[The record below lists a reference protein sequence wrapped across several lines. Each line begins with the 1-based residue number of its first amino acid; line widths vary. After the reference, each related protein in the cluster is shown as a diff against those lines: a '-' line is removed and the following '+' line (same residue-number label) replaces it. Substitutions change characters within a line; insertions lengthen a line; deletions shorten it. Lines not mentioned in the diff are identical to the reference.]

1 MLSRRAITKIQAAI
15 AIIVVLAIIVAGAA
29 YYYYAAAPP
38 APAVKEIRIGL
49 LYPISGAMAPLGNE
63 QCEGTKMAI
72 DMINE
77 RGGVEGYKIKY
88 VVADAKSDP
97 KVAVSEAERLCTIE
111 KVPIIIGTYASPL
124 LLAASE
130 VAEKYKTVYWEVG
143 AITDAATKR
152 GYKYLLRI
160 QVIGG
165 DFGIVSGRFIA
176 EVVAP
181 KLGVDV
187 KSLRTAIIFEDGPY
201 GSSVADYN
209 KKTCERFGIPIVL
222 FEGYKAAA
230 TDLSYLI
237 TKLKDAKPDVILAT
251 SYYTDTVLSFR
262 QAKELGLKFKVFIG
276 HGAGHGLPDTYKT
289 LGEDITYIFNP
300 DPPPPAGINPEAIKP
315 ELRPILKEYIDRWKA
330 KFGRLPLTHSH
341 MGFSHTW
348 VLLTEVLPKVIKEY
362 KEVTPDNIVKAA
374 YAIDIPEGGTTM
386 GYGVK
391 FSTPDKPADTIMGD
405 WFGRGDKHVGQNIRA
420 MPMVMQWVPGGE
432 LYNAYPTK
440 YALKPPVIP
449 LPPTSPYAAT

>member
-1 MLSRRAITKIQAAI
+1 MSRKAITKIQAAI
-15 AIIVVLAIIVAGAA
+15 AIIVVVILIVAGAA

-38 APAVKEIRIGL
+38 PVKKEIRIGIL
-49 LYPISGAMAPLGNE
+49 QPISGAFAPLGIE

-77 RGGVEGYKIKY
+77 RGGIEGYKVSYI
-88 VVADAKSDP
+88 VADAKSDP
-97 KVAVSEAERLCTIE
+97 KVAISEAERLCTIE
-111 KVPIIIGTYASPL
+111 KVPIITGTYSSAL

-165 DFGIVSGRFIA
+165 DFGIMSGRFIA

-181 KLGVDV
+181 RLGVDV

-201 GSSVADYN
+201 GTSVAEYN
-209 KKTCERFGIPIVL
+209 KKTCEKFSIPIVL
-222 FEGYKAAA
+222 YEGYKSTA

-251 SYYTDTVLSFR
+251 SYYTDTVLSLR

-276 HGAGHGLPDTYKT
+276 HGAGHGLPDTYKA
-289 LGEDITYIFNP
+289 LGEDITYIFNT
-300 DPPPPAGINPEAIKP
+300 DPAPPAGINPEAIKP
-315 ELRPILKEYIDRWKA
+315 ELRPILQEYINRWKA

-348 VLLTEVLPKVIKEY
+348 VLLTEILPRVIKEY
-362 KEVTPDNIVKAA
+362 KEVTPDNILKVA
-374 YAIDIPEGGTTM
+374 YTIDIPEGGTTM

-391 FSTPDKPADTIMGD
+391 FSTPDKPADTIAGD
-405 WFGRGDKHVGQNIRA
+405 WFGRGDKHVGQNIRSL
-420 MPMVMQWVPGGE
+420 PIVMQWVPGGE
-432 LYNAYPTK
+432 LYVAYPTK
-440 YALKPPVIP
+440 FALKPAVIP
-449 LPPTSPYAAT
+449 MPPTSPYGAA